1 MPMRTLLVAL
11 GAVVTLAA
19 PTVDAQQ
26 EPPRRLDLATDT
38 QEPRRTTE
46 RAVANGFVRDQT
58 ILGAFLYAP
67 AFATAVGRDGVTGTA
82 AYLVVA
88 GGTFFMATELTRRLE
103 ITEARRDLAF
113 SVPVRGAATVW
124 LLSHATDLEAAQ
136 TASVVFL
143 GSIGGLA
150 GGLAMG
156 RGLTPGEGAA
166 TIFGHDLFY
175 LSSLAL
181 TQVIAGESGEDPLDV
196 RDRPGRVA
204 AWTGAG
210 IAGLLLGRRYAA
222 RAAHNVTVGDVQTMW
237 LGMSIGALG
246 STTLIVDSGVER
258 NGIAAALLAGG
269 LAGTWAAER
278 FLVRRYDHTRGEGN
292 VLSLGATAGAV
303 MGVGLGV
310 LVGGELER
318 GSALTLG
325 LATLGAVGGLALT
338 ERYLQPAGD
347 QGKLTTEVGRLR
359 IDPMAGLAAAARA
372 PGRHTLLSYS
382 F

>member
-1 MPMRTLLVAL
+1 MRTLLVAL
-11 GAVVTLAA
+11 GAVLSLAA
-19 PTVDAQQ
+19 PVVDAQQ
-26 EPPRRLDLATDT
+26 DPPRRIDLSPES
-38 QEPRRTTE
+38 QEPRRTTD

-67 AFATAVGRDGVTGTA
+67 AFATAVGSDGVTSAA

-88 GGTFFMATELTRRLE
+88 GGTFFMATELTRRIE

-113 SVPVRGAATVW
+113 SVPLRGAATVW
-124 LLSHATDLEAAQ
+124 LLSYATDLEAAQ

-156 RGLTPGEGAA
+156 RGLTAGEGAA

-181 TQVIAGESGEDPLDV
+181 TQVIAGRSGEDPLDV

-210 IAGLLLGRRYAA
+210 VAGLLLGRRYAA
-222 RAAHNVTVGDVQTMW
+222 NASHNVTVGDVQTMW

-246 STTLIVDSGVER
+246 STALIVDSGAEA

-278 FLVRRYDHTRGEGN
+278 YLVRRYDHTRGEGN
-292 VLSLGATAGAV
+292 VLALGATAGAV

-318 GSALTLG
+318 GSSLTLG

-347 QGKLTTEVGRLR
+347 RGKLTTEVGRLR
-359 IDPMAGLAAAARA
+359 LDPMAGLAAAARA
-372 PGRHTLLSYS
+372 PGRHTLLT
-382 F
+382 FTF

>member
-1 MPMRTLLVAL
+1 
-11 GAVVTLAA
+11 
-19 PTVDAQQ
+19 
-26 EPPRRLDLATDT
+26 
-38 QEPRRTTE
+38 
-46 RAVANGFVRDQT
+46 
-58 ILGAFLYAP
+58 
-67 AFATAVGRDGVTGTA
+67 
-82 AYLVVA
+82 
-88 GGTFFMATELTRRLE
+88 MATELTRRIE

-113 SVPVRGAATVW
+113 SVPLRGAATVW
-124 LLSHATDLEAAQ
+124 LLSYATDLEAAQ

-156 RGLTPGEGAA
+156 RGLTAGEGAA

-181 TQVIAGESGEDPLDV
+181 TQVIAGRSGEDPLDV

-210 IAGLLLGRRYAA
+210 VAGLLLGRRYAA
-222 RAAHNVTVGDVQTMW
+222 NASHNVTVGDVQTMW

-246 STTLIVDSGVER
+246 STALIVDSGAEA

-278 FLVRRYDHTRGEGN
+278 YLVRRYDHTRGEGN
-292 VLSLGATAGAV
+292 VLALGATAGAV

-318 GSALTLG
+318 GSSLTLG

-347 QGKLTTEVGRLR
+347 RGKLTTEVGRLR
-359 IDPMAGLAAAARA
+359 LDPMAGLAAAARA
-372 PGRHTLLSYS
+372 PGRHTLLT
-382 F
+382 FTF